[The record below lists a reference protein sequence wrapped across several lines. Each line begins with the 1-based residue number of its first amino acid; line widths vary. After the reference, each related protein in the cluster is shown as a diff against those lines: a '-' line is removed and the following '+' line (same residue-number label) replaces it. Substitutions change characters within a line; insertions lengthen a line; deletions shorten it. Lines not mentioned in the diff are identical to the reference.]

1 MTAVRLSKDV
11 ASYIRRE
18 GEYLRKLNPAAARK
32 FALAIK
38 NAKRTLSEFPQSGNR
53 MHGGLQITGSLTP
66 VVGDYLLDYLY
77 DGDSVDVILIRHGRM
92 LAPTPDLDVD
102 SDL

>member
-53 MHGGLQITGSLTP
+53 CTAACRLPG
-66 VVGDYLLDYLY
+66 
-77 DGDSVDVILIRHGRM
+77 
-92 LAPTPDLDVD
+92 A
-102 SDL
+102 